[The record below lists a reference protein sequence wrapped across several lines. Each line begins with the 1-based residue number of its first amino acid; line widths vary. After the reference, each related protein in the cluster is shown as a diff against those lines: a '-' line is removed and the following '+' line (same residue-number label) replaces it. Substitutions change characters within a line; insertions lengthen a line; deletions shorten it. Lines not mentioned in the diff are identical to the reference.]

1 MNKVEIFELLN
12 SNPAFHLATVE
23 GNQPRVR
30 GMLLYKAD
38 EDGIVFHTA
47 LSKDLYTQVINN
59 SKAELCF
66 NNGGTQVRVTGEL
79 EIVEDRDLKDKI
91 RNHPSRIF
99 MKPWLE
105 SGQVK
110 DFYKE
115 IIVFRL
121 KEGTAVIWTLD
132 KNFDKKVII
141 QL

>member
-47 LSKDLYTQVINN
+47 LSKDLYTQVMNN
-59 SKAELCF
+59 SKVELCF

-79 EIVEDRDLKDKI
+79 EIVEDRDLKDEI